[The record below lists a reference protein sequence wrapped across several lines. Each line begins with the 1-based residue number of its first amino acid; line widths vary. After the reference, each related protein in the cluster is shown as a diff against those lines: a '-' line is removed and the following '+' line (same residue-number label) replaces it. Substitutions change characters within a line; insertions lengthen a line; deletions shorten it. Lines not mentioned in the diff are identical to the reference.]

1 MSPIRV
7 LLVDD
12 HPLLREGVKLML
24 GEEKDIEVVGEADSG
39 EVAIQLVQEVAPDV
53 VVMDITLPDLGGAEA
68 TRRIL
73 TTQPLL
79 RVLAL
84 SGHDDL
90 ESARL
95 MLDAGAL
102 GYVLKR
108 SAGRE
113 MLRALRTVAVGG
125 TYVDATLSGATSLS
139 VSPTARR
146 PNRVSTLSERETEV
160 VRLTANG
167 YTAKEM
173 ARVLGVSPRTLE
185 TYKARAMTKLNLRS
199 RTDLVR
205 YALRSGWL
213 SDGCAPGPERA
224 QRGARPTRSRS
235 SNSTS
240 GATGLTRW

>member
-1 MSPIRV
+1 MSTEPKIDSNGDVSPIRV

-12 HPLLREGVKLML
+12 HPLLREGVKQML
-24 GEEKDIEVVGEADSG
+24 GEERDIEVVGEAESG
-39 EVAIQLVQEVAPDV
+39 EVAIQLAQQVSPDV
-53 VVMDITLPDLGGAEA
+53 VVMDVTLPDLGGAEA
-68 TRRIL
+68 TRRLL
-73 TTQPLL
+73 TTQPSL

-84 SGHDDL
+84 TGHDDL
-90 ESARL
+90 KHARL

-113 MLRALRTVAVGG
+113 MLRALRTIAVGG
-125 TYVDATLSGATSLS
+125 TYVDATLTGAASLS
-139 VSPTARR
+139 APPAARR
-146 PNRVSTLSERETEV
+146 PNGVSLLSERETEV

-185 TYKARAMTKLNLRS
+185 TYKARAMVKLNLRS

-205 YALRSGWL
+205 YALRCGWL
-213 SDGCAPGPERA
+213 GDV
-224 QRGARPTRSRS
+224 
-235 SNSTS
+235 
-240 GATGLTRW
+240 

>member
-1 MSPIRV
+1 MSSEPTISSSGAVSRIRV

-24 GEEKDIEVVGEADSG
+24 GEEKDIEVVGEAASG
-39 EVAIQLVQEVAPDV
+39 EVAIRLAQEVSPDV

-73 TTQPLL
+73 TTQPSL
-79 RVLAL
+79 RVLAF

-108 SAGRE
+108 SAGGE
-113 MLRALRTVAVGG
+113 MVRALRTIAVGG
-125 TYVDATLSGATSLS
+125 TYVDATLAGAASLWSASGPQRRLS
-139 VSPTARR
+139 GGSI
-146 PNRVSTLSERETEV
+146 LSERETEV

-167 YTAKEM
+167 YTAKEI

-185 TYKARAMTKLNLRS
+185 TYKARAMTKLSLRS

-205 YALRSGWL
+205 YALRCGWL
-213 SDGCAPGPERA
+213 GDV
-224 QRGARPTRSRS
+224 
-235 SNSTS
+235 
-240 GATGLTRW
+240 